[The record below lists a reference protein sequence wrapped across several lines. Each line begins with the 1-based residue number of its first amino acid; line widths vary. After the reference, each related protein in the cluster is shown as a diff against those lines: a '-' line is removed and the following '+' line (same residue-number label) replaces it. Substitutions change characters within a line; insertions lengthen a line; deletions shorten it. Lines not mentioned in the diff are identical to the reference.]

1 MEVLNEK
8 IETPKGTGKKPKG
21 SGRRLYMM
29 KILETLLELSLRP
42 LQMLVQLWQ
51 RLNES
56 TNHLREKYKFSQLG
70 SKERKLWVRARW
82 LAYLRKEKMRS
93 EKTRKFNGKSYRVSN
108 LKEGP
113 YKKKLV
119 KGLMSARRDVG
130 TALKKKDKKAE
141 RNARKRVHKFKKKLG
156 ER

>member
-1 MEVLNEK
+1 M
-8 IETPKGTGKKPKG
+8 
-21 SGRRLYMM
+21 
-29 KILETLLELSLRP
+29 LS
-42 LQMLVQLWQ
+42 
-51 RLNES
+51 
-56 TNHLREKYKFSQLG
+56 
-70 SKERKLWVRARW
+70 ERK
-82 LAYLRKEKMRS
+82 
-93 EKTRKFNGKSYRVSN
+93 RKFNGRSYRVSN

-130 TALKKKDKKAE
+130 TALKKKDKKME

>member
-1 MEVLNEK
+1 
-8 IETPKGTGKKPKG
+8 
-21 SGRRLYMM
+21 M

-42 LQMLVQLWQ
+42 LRTLVKLIQK
-51 RLNES
+51 LNES
-56 TNHLREKYKFSQLG
+56 TSPLQEKYRFSQLG

-82 LAYLRKEKMRS
+82 LAYLKKAKMQS
-93 EKTRKFNGKSYRVSN
+93 EKRRKFNGKSYRVSD

-130 TALKKKDKKAE
+130 KALKKKDKKME
-141 RNARKRVHKFKKKLG
+141 RNARNRVHKFKKKLG

>member
-1 MEVLNEK
+1 M
-8 IETPKGTGKKPKG
+8 
-21 SGRRLYMM
+21 
-29 KILETLLELSLRP
+29 
-42 LQMLVQLWQ
+42 Q
-51 RLNES
+51 
-56 TNHLREKYKFSQLG
+56 
-70 SKERKLWVRARW
+70 
-82 LAYLRKEKMRS
+82 S
-93 EKTRKFNGKSYRVSN
+93 EKRRKFNGKVKYRVSD

-130 TALKKKDKKAE
+130 TALKKKDKKME

>member
-1 MEVLNEK
+1 MLSE
-8 IETPKGTGKKPKG
+8 
-21 SGRRLYMM
+21 RR
-29 KILETLLELSLRP
+29 K
-42 LQMLVQLWQ
+42 
-51 RLNES
+51 
-56 TNHLREKYKFSQLG
+56 
-70 SKERKLWVRARW
+70 
-82 LAYLRKEKMRS
+82 
-93 EKTRKFNGKSYRVSN
+93 KFNGRSYRVSN

-130 TALKKKDKKAE
+130 TALKKKDKKME

>member
-1 MEVLNEK
+1 M
-8 IETPKGTGKKPKG
+8 
-21 SGRRLYMM
+21 R
-29 KILETLLELSLRP
+29 ILEILLELSLRP
-42 LQMLVQLWQ
+42 LRMLVQLWQ

-56 TNHLREKYKFSQLG
+56 TSPLQEKYRFSQLG

-82 LAYLRKEKMRS
+82 LAYLRKVKMQS
-93 EKTRKFNGKSYRVSN
+93 EKRRKFNGKSYRVSD

-130 TALKKKDKKAE
+130 KALKKKDKKME
-141 RNARKRVHKFKKKLG
+141 RNARNRVHKFKKKLG

>member
-1 MEVLNEK
+1 MVKKLQKVAKALGKASKLHKKQSK
-8 IETPKGTGKKPKG
+8 IIKKHIKEMK
-21 SGRRLYMM
+21 RL
-29 KILETLLELSLRP
+29 
-42 LQMLVQLWQ
+42 LQKS
-51 RLNES
+51 NES
-56 TNHLREKYKFSQLG
+56 ANLLQGKYKSLQLV

-82 LAYLRKEKMRS
+82 LAYLREARMRS
-93 EKTRKFNGKSYRVSN
+93 EKTRKFNGRTYRVSD

-130 TALKKKDKKAE
+130 TALKKKDKKME
-141 RNARKRVHKFKKKLG
+141 RNARNRVHKFKKKLG

>member
-1 MEVLNEK
+1 M
-8 IETPKGTGKKPKG
+8 
-21 SGRRLYMM
+21 R
-29 KILETLLELSLRP
+29 ILEILYQLSLRP
-42 LQMLVQLWQ
+42 LRMLVRLWQ
-51 RLNES
+51 KSNES
-56 TNHLREKYKFSQLG
+56 ANLLQGKYKSLQLV

-82 LAYLRKEKMRS
+82 LAYLREARMRS
-93 EKTRKFNGKSYRVSN
+93 EKTRKFNGRTYRVSD

-130 TALKKKDKKAE
+130 TALKKKDKKME
-141 RNARKRVHKFKKKLG
+141 RNARDRVHKFKKKLG